1 MFNLSVF
8 FYGKLLLTDFNE
20 KLRLFLNAVYGGS
33 ILDVFLLILSCF
45 SAAGSTLSLLFVLEK
60 KMRWNLCYYCSDTA

>member
-60 KMRWNLCYYCSDTA
+60 R